1 MEVQTSSRKFKLLVD
16 HNIEGWAVRLWDT
29 IVAEGWLELYP
40 LEIMMFV
47 DVGLDDSSS
56 DRDVWRFS
64 QANDMILLT
73 SNRNMEGEESL
84 EKTIREENTL
94 SSLPVLT
101 IALVEK
107 LEEKV
112 FRERCAERLMEILL
126 YLEKYFGTARLYI
139 P

>member
-1 MEVQTSSRKFKLLVD
+1 MEVQTGSRKCRLLVD

-40 LEIMMFV
+40 LEMIMFR
-47 DVGLDDSSS
+47 DIGLDDGSS
-56 DRDVWRFS
+56 DRDIWRFS
-64 QANDMILLT
+64 QDNNMILLT
-73 SNRNMEGEESL
+73 SNRNMEGEDSL
-84 EKTIREENTL
+84 EKTIREENRL

-107 LEEKV
+107 LEEKA
-112 FRERCAERLMEILL
+112 FCQRCAERLMEIIL
-126 YLEKYFGTARLYI
+126 YLENYLGTARLYI